1 MSTPPEQT
9 VATPEAA
16 APKAVTAPSTGGTA
30 IGRIEPVKV
39 AAASVEN
46 RPPDNRLT
54 DGKPVESGGYRRVRP
69 SIAIEFQP
77 DAVEV
82 EEAPPPRLALYTL
95 YALLS
100 CLIVGLLWAS
110 FAEIDRVVAARGKIV
125 SSASHIVL
133 QPLETSLIREF
144 SIKAGDVVHKGQR
157 LVTLDATFTAAD
169 LADLESKKRSYDAE
183 IARLEAELAGNVYTL
198 EQNPSP
204 DDELQ
209 LDLYRRRRASYQA
222 QVDSYQEEIG
232 RGKAQLASATSDIKA
247 LVERLKVAN
256 EIETMRQTL
265 QKQEVGSKLNLL
277 IAISDRLSIG
287 RDLSRA
293 RNLEVEADHT
303 VRSAEAKLNAF
314 IESWRQDIAVKL
326 VTTKRDAN
334 QVNEQLNKARLRE
347 QRVTLFAPEDA
358 IVLSTLQRS
367 TGSVVQQGEVLATL
381 VPLNAP
387 VEAEVQ
393 ISPSD
398 IGFLALDAPVRIKL
412 DAYPYVKHGTVEGT
426 VAALGN
432 DTTRDQ
438 TQSNAQPHYLGR
450 VRILKTDLI
459 KTPENFRLIPGM
471 TLTGEILIGKRT
483 VLTYLLYPLIGTLD
497 TGLRDS
503 SM

>member
-1 MSTPPEQT
+1 MTTPPEQP
-9 VATPEAA
+9 VVTPEAPA
-16 APKAVTAPSTGGTA
+16 ATGGQGA
-30 IGRIEPVKV
+30 VVGRIEPVK
-39 AAASVEN
+39 APASN
-46 RPPDNRLT
+46 NASKP
-54 DGKPVESGGYRRVRP
+54 PVESGGYRKVR
-69 SIAIEFQP
+69 SAIAVEFQP

-82 EEAPPPRLALYTL
+82 EEGPPPRLALYTL

-100 CLIVGLLWAS
+100 CLFVGILWAS
-110 FAEIDRVVAARGKIV
+110 FAEIDRVVSARGKVV
-125 SSASHIVL
+125 SSAPHIVL

-144 SIKAGDVVHKGQR
+144 TIKAGDIVHKGDR
-157 LVTLDATFTAAD
+157 LVTLDATFTTAD
-169 LADLESKKRSYDAE
+169 LADLESKKRSFDAE
-183 IARLEAELAGNVYTL
+183 IARLEAELAGVPYVL
-198 EQNPSP
+198 SDHPSA
-204 DDELQ
+204 DEELQ
-209 LDLYRRRRASYQA
+209 FDLYRRRRASYQA
-222 QVDSYQEEIG
+222 QLDSYQEEIG
-232 RGKAQLASATSDIKA
+232 RGKAQLASAVSDIKA
-247 LVERLKVAN
+247 LSERLKVAN
-256 EIETMRQTL
+256 EIEEMRQTL

-277 IAISDRLSIG
+277 IATSDRLSIG
-287 RDLSRA
+287 RDLARA
-293 RNLEVEADHT
+293 RNLEVEGDHT

-347 QRVTLFAPEDA
+347 QRVTLYAPEDA

-367 TGSVVQQGEVLATL
+367 AGSVVQQGEVLATL
-381 VPLNAP
+381 VALNAP
-387 VEAEVQ
+387 VEVELQ
-393 ISPSD
+393 ITPSD
-398 IGFLALDAPVRIKL
+398 IGFLSLDAPVRMKL
-412 DAYPYVKHGTVEGT
+412 DAYPYVKHGTIAGVL
-426 VAALGN
+426 AALGN

-450 VRILKTDLI
+450 IKITQVDLI